1 MNLLILKK
9 TLMKIQDLKKKVLR
23 GGNITPTEARFLAGQ
38 PDKEA
43 LYEAAHEITFRLAD
57 RRVDFCSIINARSGR
72 CPEDCKWCAQS
83 VHYQTDA
90 EIYDLAHPDDCLNQA
105 YQHELQGIG
114 RFSLVISG
122 RRPSRQLLKRICDT
136 ARYLRHYTSIRLCAS
151 LGLVDEEGMR
161 QLADAGITRYHC
173 NLETAPSFFPSLCS
187 THTQDDKIA
196 TLQAARRAGLEVCS
210 GGIIGMGETMEQRI
224 ELAFKLREL
233 DITSVPLN
241 VLAPIPG
248 TPLEHQPLLDDE
260 ELLTSVAI
268 FRFILPRAALR
279 FAGGRKRFSKDVQR
293 RAMYIGIN
301 AAITGDLLTTTGSTS
316 IEDHR
321 LAQEAG
327 YETDDTMADTLHLWH
342 PYTSTSRPL
351 PVYKVASA
359 RGTTL
364 TLSTGQQLVDGM
376 SSWWCAIHGYNRP
389 ELNQAAHE
397 QLEQMSHV
405 MFGGLTHEPAIELAQ
420 LLLPLVPP
428 RLQKIFYADSGSVSV
443 EVAMK
448 MAVQYW
454 YAKSRSH
461 PGLEHLAQKQNF
473 VTIRSGYHGDTWN
486 AMSVCDPVTGM
497 HSLFGPAL
505 PKRFFAPQPRSRFD
519 EIWDE
524 EDIIPLR
531 FLIEEHADT
540 LAALILEPIVQG
552 AGGMW
557 FYHPQ
562 YLVEAA
568 RLCQEYGILL
578 IFDEIATGFGRTGRL
593 FAWEYAGVEPDIMC
607 IGKALTGGYMTMAAV
622 LATNEVA
629 DMLSAQT
636 PGVFMHGPTFMG
648 NPLACAVACASIR
661 LLTSREYDWQGK
673 VFRIE
678 RQLKEELEPAR
689 ALPQVSDVRVLG
701 AIGVIELK
709 QPVDMARMQRR
720 FVDEGIW
727 VRPFGRLVYVMPPY
741 VIQPEELSKLTQGL
755 IKVVKGI

>member
-1 MNLLILKK
+1 
-9 TLMKIQDLKKKVLR
+9 MKIQDLKEKVLR
-23 GGNITPTEARFLAGQ
+23 GGSITPTEALGLAAM

-43 LYEAAHEITFRLAD
+43 LYEAAHEITLRLAD
-57 RRVDFCSIINARSGR
+57 RRADFCSIINARSGR

-83 VHYQTDA
+83 AHHHTGA
-90 EIYDLAHPDDCLNQA
+90 EIYDLVDKDECLRQA
-105 YQHELQGIG
+105 RLHEAQGIG

-122 RRPSRQLLKRICDT
+122 RRPSRQLLERLCDT
-136 ARYLRHYTSIRLCAS
+136 ARYLRQHTSIRLCAS

-161 QLADAGITRYHC
+161 SLADAGITRYHC
-173 NLETAPSFFPSLCS
+173 NLETAPSYFPTLCT
-187 THTQDDKIA
+187 THTQEDKIN

-210 GGIIGMGETMEQRI
+210 GGIIGMGESVEQRI
-224 ELAFKLREL
+224 ELAFRLREL
-233 DITSVPLN
+233 DIASVPLN

-248 TPLEHQPLLDDE
+248 TPLAHQPLLSDE
-260 ELLTSVAI
+260 DLLTTVAL

-316 IEDHR
+316 SEDHR

-327 YETDDTMADTLHLWH
+327 YEPDDTLTDTLHLWH
-342 PYTSTSRPL
+342 PYTSTSHPL

-359 RGTTL
+359 RGATL
-364 TLSTGQQLVDGM
+364 TLSTGQRLVDGM
-376 SSWWCAIHGYNRP
+376 SSWWCAVHGYNRP
-389 ELNQAAHE
+389 ELNQAAQA

-405 MFGGLTHEPAIELAQ
+405 MFGGLTHDPAIELAR

-448 MAVQYW
+448 MAVQSW
-454 YAKSRSH
+454 YAKSLSH
-461 PGLEHLAQKQNF
+461 PGLTHLAKKQNF

-505 PKRFFAPQPRSRFD
+505 PKRYFAPQPRSRFD
-519 EIWDE
+519 GAWDE
-524 EDIIPLR
+524 HDIDELR
-531 FLIEEHADT
+531 ALITTHADT

-568 RLCQEYGILL
+568 RHCREHGLLL

-593 FAWEYAGVEPDIMC
+593 FAWEHAGVEPDIMT

-629 DMLSAQT
+629 DMLSAHT

-661 LLTSREYDWQGK
+661 LLTSPEYDWQGR
-673 VFRIE
+673 VARIE

-689 ALPQVSDVRVLG
+689 QLPEVNDVRVLG
-701 AIGVIELK
+701 TIGVIELK

-720 FVDEGIW
+720 FVEEGIW
-727 VRPFGRLVYVMPPY
+727 VRPFGRLAYVMPPY
-741 VIQPEELSKLTQGL
+741 VIQPEELSKLTRGL
-755 IKVVKGI
+755 IKVVTEQ

>member
-1 MNLLILKK
+1 MK
-9 TLMKIQDLKKKVLR
+9 TLMKIQDLKEKVLR
-23 GGNITPTEARFLAGQ
+23 GESITPTEALCLAAM

-43 LYEAAHEITFRLAD
+43 LYEAAHEITLHLAD
-57 RRVDFCSIINARSGR
+57 RRADFCSIINARSGH

-83 VHYQTDA
+83 AHHHTGTEV
-90 EIYDLAHPDDCLNQA
+90 YDLVDKEECLRQA
-105 YQHELQGIG
+105 RLHEAQGIG

-122 RRPSRQLLKRICDT
+122 RRPSKALMERICDT
-136 ARYLRHYTSIRLCAS
+136 ARYLRQHTSIRLCAS

-161 QLADAGITRYHC
+161 DLADAGITRYHC
-173 NLETAPSFFPSLCS
+173 NLETAPSYFPQLCS
-187 THTQDDKIA
+187 THTQEDKIN

-210 GGIIGMGETMEQRI
+210 GGIIGMGESMEQRI
-224 ELAFKLREL
+224 ELAFKLSEL
-233 DITSVPLN
+233 NLTSVPLN

-248 TPLEHQPLLDDE
+248 TPLEHQPLLSDE
-260 ELLTSVAI
+260 ELLTTVAL

-279 FAGGRKRFSKDVQR
+279 FAGGRKRFSRDVQR
-293 RAMYIGIN
+293 RAMYIGVN

-316 IEDHR
+316 TEDHR

-327 YETDDTMADTLHLWH
+327 YEQDDTLTDTLHLWH
-342 PYTSTSRPL
+342 PYTSTSHPL

-359 RGTTL
+359 LGATL
-364 TLSTGQQLVDGM
+364 TLSTGQRLVDGM
-376 SSWWCAIHGYNRP
+376 SSWWCAVHGYNRT
-389 ELNQAAHE
+389 ELNDAARK
-397 QLEQMSHV
+397 QLEHMSHV
-405 MFGGLTHEPAIELAQ
+405 MFGGLTHEPAIELAR
-420 LLLPLVPP
+420 LLLPLVPHT
-428 RLQKIFYADSGSVSV
+428 LQKIFYADSGSVSV

-454 YAKSRSH
+454 QAKSLSQ
-461 PGLEHLAQKQNF
+461 PGLGHLARKQNF

-497 HSLFGPAL
+497 HALFGSAL
-505 PKRFFAPQPRSRFD
+505 PRRYFAPQPRSRFGGA
-519 EIWDE
+519 WDE
-524 EDIIPLR
+524 HDTDELR
-531 FLIEEHADT
+531 TLITAHADT

-568 RLCQEYGILL
+568 RLCRQHGLLL
-578 IFDEIATGFGRTGRL
+578 IFDEIATGFGRTGRM
-593 FAWEYAGVEPDIMC
+593 FAWEHAGVEPDIMT

-629 DMLSAQT
+629 DTLSAHT

-661 LLTSREYDWQGK
+661 LLTSPEYDWQKRVQG
-673 VFRIE
+673 IE
-678 RQLKEELEPAR
+678 RQLKEELEEAR
-689 ALPQVSDVRVLG
+689 QLPQVADVRVLG

-709 QPVDMARMQRR
+709 HPVDMARMQRR

-727 VRPFGRLVYVMPPY
+727 VRPFGRLAYVMPPY
-741 VIQPEELSKLTQGL
+741 VIEPEELTRLTRGL
-755 IKVVKGI
+755 INVVKQEG